1 MDETMRQNDD
11 NGKSRG
17 KRREIERLTEA
28 PQSLLV
34 LQQSGSAESK
44 IQGIR
49 RFGEGL
55 IALDVLS
62 IDEPLPPIID
72 DALEYLPTEISASL
86 VLDFLKHPDVS
97 QDLAALC
104 VRKNIPI
111 VASGKKH
118 RIKGAF
124 TPIT

>member
-1 MDETMRQNDD
+1 MTIQNDASETSC
-11 NGKSRG
+11 GK
-17 KRREIERLTEA
+17 KREAERSTNA
-28 PQSLLV
+28 PQSVLV
-34 LQQSGSAESK
+34 LQQNGSAESK

-49 RFGEGL
+49 KFGEGL

-72 DALEYLPTEISASL
+72 DALEYLPTEITASL

-104 VRKNIPI
+104 IRKSIPI
-111 VASGKKH
+111 VASGKKF

-124 TPIT
+124 TPLT

>member
-1 MDETMRQNDD
+1 MRQTKD
-11 NGKSRG
+11 NGKSCG
-17 KRREIERLTEA
+17 KRREIERPMEA
-28 PQSLLV
+28 PQSILV
-34 LQQSGSAESK
+34 FQQNGSAESK

-49 RFGEGL
+49 RFGEDL

-72 DALEYLPTEISASL
+72 DALEYLPTQITANL
-86 VLDFLKHPDVS
+86 VLDFLKHPDIS

-104 VRKNIPI
+104 IRKNIPI

-124 TPIT
+124 TPLT